1 MGKVKVPALIG
12 LTGVYCA
19 GKNHVAALLEKRGFE
34 VLDVD
39 KLGHRAI
46 ELEKDVIAARFGPDI
61 LDSDGTI
68 NRQRLG
74 RKVFGR
80 SGELAAL
87 EGIVHPAVQKM
98 TSAWIDERAGKA
110 LVINAALLHRSI
122 AFANLDRIILVKAP
136 LLTRLFRARKRD
148 GLSLKELG
156 KRFKSQKDFTSQYL
170 SRKSDIHIVENR
182 GYCTFFS
189 RFNQKLLERRIDR
202 LLLLL
207 EKR

>member
-1 MGKVKVPALIG
+1 MTKLIG

-19 GKNHVAALLEKRGFE
+19 GKNHVASLLEKRGFE

-39 KLGHRAI
+39 KLGHRVI
-46 ELEKDVIAARFGPDI
+46 ELEKESITARFGSDI
-61 LDSDGTI
+61 LSAGGTVD
-68 NRQRLG
+68 RQLLG

-80 SGELAAL
+80 PGELAAL
-87 EGIVHPAVQKM
+87 EGIVHPVVQKM
-98 TSAWIDERAGKA
+98 TGEWIDRGTGKA
-110 LVINAALLHRSI
+110 LVINAALLHRSM
-122 AFANLDRIILVKAP
+122 AFAKLDGIILVKAP
-136 LLTRLFRARKRD
+136 FLVRLLRARKRD
-148 GLSLKELG
+148 RLSLKELLT
-156 KRFKSQKDFTSQYL
+156 RFKSQKNFISQYL

-189 RFNQKLLERRIDR
+189 RFNQKQLERRIDR